1 MRIIIFSYFLGFLSI
16 TALSNG
22 VYAQNS
28 AIPVAFNDL
37 KTFKAS
43 IRNMAAMEG
52 LDNLG
57 TYAPDAK
64 NIKAKAIRDFQNRFT
79 TVNNAMWYSDHSGLV
94 SYFVKDG
101 FAGRV
106 FYDNKGRWQYSLI
119 FFGEDKLSKDIRKAV
134 NSTYFDMT
142 ITLVEEVQTFDG
154 IGFVIHLEDKSNIKF
169 VNVNRDG
176 EMTTALEMIKQ

>member
-1 MRIIIFSYFLGFLSI
+1 MRIIFFAFFLGFLSI
-16 TALSNG
+16 TTLSNR

-28 AIPVAFNDL
+28 ATPVAFNDS

-57 TYAPDAK
+57 TYAPDTK
-64 NIKAKAIRDFQNRFT
+64 DVKAKAIRDFQNRFT
-79 TVNNAMWYSDHSGLV
+79 TVNNAMWYSDQRGLV

-101 FAGRV
+101 FADRV
-106 FYDNKGRWQYSLI
+106 FYDNKGRWEFSLI
-119 FFGEDKLSKDIRKAV
+119 FFGEDNLPKDIRKAIK
-134 NSTYFDMT
+134 SAYFDMT
-142 ITLVEEVQTFDG
+142 ITLVEQVQTIDG

-169 VNVNRDG
+169 VNVNRDA
-176 EMTTALEMIKQ
+176 EMTTSLEMTKQ